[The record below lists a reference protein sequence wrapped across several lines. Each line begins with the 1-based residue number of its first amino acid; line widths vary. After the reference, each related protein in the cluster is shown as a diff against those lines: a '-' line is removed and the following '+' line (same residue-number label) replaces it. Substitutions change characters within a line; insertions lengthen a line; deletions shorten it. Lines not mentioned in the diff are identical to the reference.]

1 MGVDKILAGTSIAAV
16 VGGSLYAGYSA
27 HKAAQQEADALEGQA
42 SLERAELQEESR
54 RQSIQDR
61 KFLAKQGLMFVKG
74 GVSLAGSPMLVLEE
88 TAEEA
93 AKQKTARTNQLNA
106 RYNFGVSKAQ
116 RVESSGRSKLIGGI
130 FGGIA
135 SGIAMTQ
142 EARRLKIF

>member
-1 MGVDKILAGTSIAAV
+1 MGIDKILAGTSIAAV
-16 VGGSLYAGYSA
+16 VGGSLYAGFSA
-27 HKAAQQEADALEGQA
+27 HKAAQQEAADLEDQA
-42 SLERAELQEESR
+42 SLERAELVEESR
-54 RQSIQDR
+54 RQKIQDR
-61 KFLAKQGLMFVKG
+61 KFLAKQGLMFIKG
-74 GVSLAGSPMLVLEE
+74 GVTLDGSPLLALEE

-93 AKQKTARTNQLNA
+93 AKQEAARKNQYNA